1 MSFAS
6 WMCPMTFWR
15 NLVFLFLAF
24 FILPGIIPALEK
36 NDIAPGASPGRPV
49 LSLRAQPGQRNL
61 MVLSRTNGPVILDG
75 LSNEPAW
82 QNIESLSFV
91 QIEPLAGAEPSER
104 TEVLLAYDEDYLYM
118 AGRLYDREPENI
130 YSNSKQRDSGNPSC
144 EWFGIV
150 IDSFNDKEN
159 ALAFFTTPAGLRWDA
174 AVFGDAQGEEPI
186 NISWNSFWDV
196 ATARN
201 GEGWFAEFRIPFSS
215 LRFQNK
221 DGRVVVGIIVWRQIA
236 RKNEWDIFPAIPPD
250 WGFWSKF
257 KPSQAQEFLLEGVV
271 NQRPVYMTPYALGGL
286 GRTAELNDA
295 KTGYR
300 QRENIERQAGLDL
313 KYRPSS
319 NLTLDL
325 TLNPD
330 FAQVEAD
337 DEQVNLT
344 RFSLFFPEKRLFFQ
358 ERSSIFDFE
367 FETTDRN
374 RLFYSR
380 RIGIQETRLVGIL
393 GGARVVGRVGPWD
406 LGFLDMQTSSSENLS
421 SENMAVL
428 RLRRQLFN
436 PNSYIG
442 GMMTSRIGTGGGY
455 NYAYGLDG
463 VIRVFGDNYLTMK
476 MAQTFTSGKENN
488 PLSFASSRY
497 YLNWLRRSYKGLGYG
512 LSFSGCGADYEPGMG
527 FQLRENYTRWVAN
540 LWYGWYPGA
549 KSPVFSHIL
558 QLPTYLFIRNGDH
571 VVETLSIGPIWQFST
586 KTGYAWAI
594 NPSFSYE
601 NVPRTFFLSDRA
613 EVPAGEYRF
622 LGLKLEFSTPSRRPL
637 AATMNLDAGSFYDGR
652 RFSIGLDQ
660 KWSVL
665 SDLELTGYYEF
676 DHVTFPS
683 RGQAFD
689 AHIARLRALYMLS
702 TEFSA
707 SAFIQYNSASQAL
720 IGNIRFRYNPREGI
734 DLYLVYNEALNTS
747 RSRQLP
753 ALPLSAGRAVM
764 IKYSYTFS
772 L

>member
-1 MSFAS
+1 MSSAF
-6 WMCPMTFWR
+6 WMCPMNSWR
-15 NLVFLFLAF
+15 NLVFLILAF
-24 FILPGIIPALEK
+24 FILPGTIP
-36 NDIAPGASPGRPV
+36 
-49 LSLRAQPGQRNL
+49 AQPGRRGP
-61 MVLSRTNGPVILDG
+61 MVISRTNGPVILDG

-82 QNIESLSFV
+82 KNIESLPFV
-91 QIEPLAGAEPSER
+91 QIEPRAGAEPSER
-104 TEVLLAYDEDYLYM
+104 TEVLLAYDKDYLYV
-118 AGRLYDREPENI
+118 AGRLYDREPEKI

-159 ALAFFTTPAGLRWDA
+159 ALAFFTTPSGLRWDA

-186 NISWNSFWDV
+186 NTSWNTFWDV

-201 GEGWFAEFRIPFSS
+201 GEGWFAEFRVPFSS
-215 LRFQNK
+215 LRFQK
-221 DGRVVVGIIVWRQIA
+221 KEDQVVVGIIVWRQIA

-257 KPSQAQEFLLEGVV
+257 KPSQAQEFVLEGIV
-271 NQRPVYMTPYALGGL
+271 NKRPVYMTPYALGGL
-286 GRTAELNDA
+286 GRAAELNEA

-300 QRENIERQAGLDL
+300 QSESVERQAGLDL
-313 KYRPSS
+313 KYGPSS

-367 FETTDRN
+367 FEVTDSN

-380 RIGIQETRLVGIL
+380 RIGIQETRRVGIL
-393 GGARVVGRVGPWD
+393 GGARLVGRVGPWD

-442 GMMTSRIGTGGGY
+442 GMMTSRIGAGGAY
-455 NYAYGLDG
+455 NYALGLDG
-463 VIRVFGDNYLTMK
+463 VIRVIGDNYLTVK
-476 MAQTFTSGKENN
+476 VAQTFASGKENDF
-488 PLSFASSRY
+488 LSSASSRY

-512 LSFSGCGADYEPGMG
+512 LSFSGCGADYEPGLG
-527 FQLRENYTRWVAN
+527 FQLRENYSRLVTN
-540 LWYGWYPGA
+540 LWYGWYPGE
-549 KSPVFSHIL
+549 KSPVFSQIL
-558 QLPTYLFIRNGDH
+558 EFPVYLFIRNGDH
-571 VVETLSIGPIWQFST
+571 VVETFNMGPIWHFSA
-586 KTGYAWAI
+586 KSGYEWSI

-601 NVPRTFFLSDRA
+601 SVPQTFFLSDRA

-622 LGLKLEFSTPSRRPL
+622 AGLKMQFFTPSRRAL
-637 AATMNLDAGSFYDGR
+637 AAAMGLDVGSFYDGR
-652 RFSIGLDQ
+652 RFSLILNP
-660 KWSVL
+660 KWSAL
-665 SDLELTGYYEF
+665 SDLELEGFYEF
-676 DHVTFPS
+676 DRVTFPS
-683 RGQAFD
+683 RGQAFV

-707 SAFIQYNSASQAL
+707 SAFIQYNSASDAL
-720 IGNIRFRYNPREGI
+720 IGNIRLRYNPREGI
-734 DLYLVYNEALNTS
+734 DLYLVYNETLNTS
-747 RSRQLP
+747 RSRQVP
-753 ALPLSAGRAVM
+753 ALPLSSGRAVM